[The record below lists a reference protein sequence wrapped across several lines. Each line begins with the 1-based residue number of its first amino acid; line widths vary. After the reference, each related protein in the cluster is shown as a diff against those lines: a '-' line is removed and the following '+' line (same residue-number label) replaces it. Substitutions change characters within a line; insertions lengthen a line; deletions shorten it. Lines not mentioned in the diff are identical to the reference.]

1 MSNQK
6 YIPASQTNIE
16 KRWVEEHNYVRASEQ
31 PDIKAKQQREQS
43 WPSLVPATV
52 TQTPI
57 DGLKLF
63 NDPQTGRYGSVQDIG
78 NGQSLVNT
86 QGAENTLRLCQYTGN
101 GQTVCN

>member
-1 MSNQK
+1 MRRAIILMALCSVAHAQQPMSLWEGGTSVLS
-6 YIPASQTNIE
+6 PT
-16 KRWVEEHNYVRASEQ
+16 
-31 PDIKAKQQREQS
+31 PQQRQQS

-63 NDPQTGRYGSVQDIG
+63 NDPQSGRYGSVQDIG
-78 NGQSLVNT
+78 GGQSLVNT
-86 QGAENTLRLCQYTGN
+86 QGERNTLRLCQYTGN

>member
-1 MSNQK
+1 MRKALILMALSSVAHAQQPMSLWEGGTSVLS
-6 YIPASQTNIE
+6 PT
-16 KRWVEEHNYVRASEQ
+16 
-31 PDIKAKQQREQS
+31 PQQREQ
-43 WPSLVPATV
+43 PLFSLMPATV

>member
-1 MSNQK
+1 MRKALILMALCSVAHAQQPMSLWEGGTSVLS
-6 YIPASQTNIE
+6 PT
-16 KRWVEEHNYVRASEQ
+16 
-31 PDIKAKQQREQS
+31 PQQREQS
-43 WPSLVPATV
+43 WVSLIPATV

-57 DGLKLF
+57 EGLKLF